1 MKLTDRTVHEL
12 LAAFRTSDPTPGG
25 GSASALGGATGASL
39 LTMVAGL
46 PKPLAA
52 TVEDIERLHA
62 AGARC
67 SDLAV
72 RLEALIDR
80 DSDAY
85 DLVIGAYQLPKA
97 TDDEKAIRSARI
109 QEAMRGAIEAPLDVM
124 RACRSGI
131 EQAAVVARFANRNAA
146 SDVQVALELLGSGLR
161 GARLNVQ
168 INLGSVKDQ
177 DYAARVK
184 SETERLLDEADAGIV
199 AARSQLQAG
208 RSQ

>member
-1 MKLTDRTVHEL
+1 MKLSDRSVHEL
-12 LAAFRTSDPTPGG
+12 LAAFRSSDPTPGG
-25 GSASALGGATGASL
+25 GSASALSGATGASL

-62 AGARC
+62 AGSRC

-72 RLEALIDR
+72 RLETLIDR

-85 DLVIGAYQLPKA
+85 DLVIGASRLPKA
-97 TDDEKAIRSARI
+97 TDDEQAVRSDRI
-109 QEAMRGAIEAPLDVM
+109 QEALRAAIEAPLDVM
-124 RACRSGI
+124 RACRSAI
-131 EQAAVVARFANRNAA
+131 EQAAVVARFANRNAW
-146 SDVQVALELLGSGLR
+146 SDVQVGLELLGAGVR

-177 DYAARVK
+177 DYTARVK
-184 SETERLLDEADAGIV
+184 SESERLLTEADAGIV
-199 AARSQLQAG
+199 AARGLLQG
-208 RSQ
+208 